1 MKIVE
6 DKDILLKFLDQAM
19 NSENTIRNTTR
30 STMNYYSTLL
40 LSITGGILLI
50 SKDLTGLLFSLC
62 FLLGGVCL
70 IIIPTIAFLHYR
82 SDYRRQIEMIT
93 IQAKLEDILGFTDAD
108 KYQTTYWNHEAI
120 IPPLYVSF
128 RKSHTDSNDFVSS
141 FIKSTDMIYVRIYY
155 LIFGLIGIFYI
166 GYGIYKF
173 YN

>member
-1 MKIVE
+1 MNKVE
-6 DKDILLKFLDQAM
+6 DKDILLEFLGQAM

-50 SKDLTGLLFSLC
+50 SKDLIGVLFSLC
-62 FLLGGVCL
+62 FILGGICL
-70 IIIPTIAFLHYR
+70 IIIPTIAFLHFR

-93 IQAKLEDILGFTDAD
+93 IQAKLEDILGFTDVD
-108 KYQTTYWNHEAI
+108 RYQTTYWNHEPI

-128 RKSHTDSNDFVSS
+128 RKSHTHSNDFVNA
-141 FIKSTDMIYVRIYY
+141 FIKSADMIYVRIYY
-155 LIFGLIGIFYI
+155 LIFGLIGAFYI
-166 GYGIYKF
+166 GYGVFKY